1 MSFQNRLYNLRER
14 SSKNKFIKTLLRYQ
28 SYFIFIIFILL
39 IVMVYLSTLAAQ
51 TVFDSLLKFKK
62 LGQYNGVQFQNPEL
76 PEQNLNVHTPQQKS
90 QNNKV
95 SKLNDIDWQDRE
107 FLREAAVILSNAGDF
122 DSAIKILMQG
132 AEDKASIR
140 SVGLSVFA
148 NLKSHFPEQ
157 LEMEKQAYKKA
168 LKKEF
173 NLNDMEDQHLFLF
186 LNNLH
191 ARLAGQTKSPDQLIN
206 IFLEAKFQS
215 DKASLKIYIKSKI
228 NKIRPYTDSSY
239 YHEQFYQT
247 YIRKKLI
254 TSLKSKQEDILLFS
268 NANEKWYAELFSKRN
283 VNLIKHSKKKEL
295 AESIKMIWQDI
306 PAPLKKFWSE
316 ELLFSIQ
323 REDNLKLDE
332 SFIKENTYLAP
343 AKTTIDSEFLLKAV
357 RTHPF
362 WRKALQGFNY
372 EAAIQ
377 QLPAILKQLHCAK
390 FFIKDNTVSWD
401 DLIKPLESEKK
412 IAIKSFQWK
421 YLRKMHGIKVFMPEY
436 IQRMKYRT
444 VKATFS
450 SISWE
455 DIDSQNTYDK
465 LKRLSKK
472 NPSKVNIKFF
482 KLFSLNRGL

>member
-1 MSFQNRLYNLRER
+1 MPIY
-14 SSKNKFIKTLLRYQ
+14 RY
-28 SYFIFIIFILL
+28 I
-39 IVMVYLSTLAAQ
+39 
-51 TVFDSLLKFKK
+51 
-62 LGQYNGVQFQNPEL
+62 E
-76 PEQNLNVHTPQQKS
+76 
-90 QNNKV
+90 
-95 SKLNDIDWQDRE
+95 
-107 FLREAAVILSNAGDF
+107 
-122 DSAIKILMQG
+122 
-132 AEDKASIR
+132 
-140 SVGLSVFA
+140 
-148 NLKSHFPEQ
+148 
-157 LEMEKQAYKKA
+157 
-168 LKKEF
+168 
-173 NLNDMEDQHLFLF
+173 
-186 LNNLH
+186 
-191 ARLAGQTKSPDQLIN
+191 
-206 IFLEAKFQS
+206 
-215 DKASLKIYIKSKI
+215 
-228 NKIRPYTDSSY
+228 
-239 YHEQFYQT
+239 
-247 YIRKKLI
+247 
-254 TSLKSKQEDILLFS
+254 
-268 NANEKWYAELFSKRN
+268 
-283 VNLIKHSKKKEL
+283 
-295 AESIKMIWQDI
+295 
-306 PAPLKKFWSE
+306 WSE

-372 EAAIQ
+372 EDAIQ